1 MQNIKTISYVTRTL
15 AERMG
20 LSINEVARRAD
31 LAPSTVLAIFRGEPK
46 TIRRLTMCALA
57 KVFGVSPEELES
69 EAVLNGT
76 ITRAVQ
82 PEDIADLFS
91 DGTVPLIPAERF
103 LDAMSVGDYHGVV
116 NVPGASEKATKRV
129 NNPPFPVRTPELLV
143 ATEVE
148 RGMAMEPDVR
158 VGDILYLMLQ
168 PTGYAPIYEEL
179 VLAMAPISRLPVVRR
194 YGGDNDLMDADGH
207 RIPCVRVLATVCG
220 LARWNI

>member
-57 KVFGVSPEELES
+57 KVFGVSPEALES
-69 EAVLNGT
+69 EAVLSGP
-76 ITRAVQ
+76 IGRALQ
-82 PEDIADLFS
+82 PEDMSELWN
-91 DGTVPLIPAERF
+91 DGPVPFIPAEQI
-103 LDAMSVGDYHGVV
+103 LDAMAAGDYGGVA
-116 NVPGASEKATKRV
+116 NTIGAVEKATKRV
-129 NNPPFPVRTPELLV
+129 SNPPFPVKTPELLV
-143 ATEVE
+143 ATEVK

-158 VGDILYLMLQ
+158 VGDILYLTLQ
-168 PTGYAPIYEEL
+168 PTGYDPIYEEL
-179 VLAMAPISRLPVVRR
+179 VLAMAPISRLPVIRR
-194 YGGDNDLMDADGH
+194 YGGDNDLMDADGR

-220 LARWNI
+220 LARWDI